1 MRIGLFFLRDDQ
13 VFARYPRRSFTK
25 DGGLQNDKEVK
36 YMGLF
41 RFIWNIMTITGYT
54 TDDDINSFD
63 GGSASDDD

>member
-1 MRIGLFFLRDDQ
+1 
-13 VFARYPRRSFTK
+13 
-25 DGGLQNDKEVK
+25 
-36 YMGLF
+36 MGLF